1 MTSCFLTRLDKNRS
15 LYKDLQIFETKNKEL
30 TAEILNLKDQ
40 ISSLTENKE
49 KTEKSIASQLIYLD
63 SVKNKVA
70 AYENKIADLTVGS
83 DELTGFSNALENKIK
98 ELELERAK
106 LQQREHDLS
115 FELANISQ
123 KLRNRD
129 EQFAYTTK
137 QLIEATTQLKCTT
150 EQLEEMCEEL
160 KAEKTKNKQIKKQW
174 ERDNRLIAG
183 VEYKIKA
190 AVTTLNSKEMENERL
205 RREEEGGRLK
215 NEKLVED
222 NTMLFAKLENI
233 KGHVFVLTEQNKK
246 LAKELEIIG
255 DQDER
260 MALSLARKRQIVSLV
275 KENESMIWKSKEGYE
290 SRVSG
295 FN

>member
-15 LYKDLQIFETKNKEL
+15 LYKDLQIFETKNKEQ

-260 MALSLARKRQIVSLV
+260 MALSLARKKQIVSLV